1 METFLEL
8 TAHAVAANV
17 PWIRRLVARAA
28 GRAGA
33 SRDLVHDVTLC
44 AGEAVANAARHA
56 YGDGRGPVH
65 VVVRR
70 DEDVLTLVVRDD
82 GKGLGDPRD
91 ADSGGFGLRII
102 WRLAHDLELVLPSA
116 GGTELRMGF
125 PLEEIARGSSAGR
138 RRHARV

>member
-1 METFLEL
+1 METILEL

-17 PWIRRLVARAA
+17 PWIRRRVARAA
-28 GRAGA
+28 RRAGA
-33 SRDLVHDVTLC
+33 SLDIVQDMTLC

-65 VVVRR
+65 VLVRR
-70 DEDVLTLVVRDD
+70 DEDVLTVVVRDD

-102 WRLAHDLELVLPSA
+102 WRLAHDLQLVLPSS

-125 PLEEIARGSSAGR
+125 PLADVARGSSASG
-138 RRHARV
+138 RRHARA